1 MTKLHSAT
9 SSTAEPSDS
18 EGKPPAGTTDLGFQA
33 IVGRSAAIENAL
45 ALSRLAARERST
57 VLIVGPTGTGKELF
71 ARAIHYAGPTSG
83 EPFIAVNCAAIPDVM
98 LESELFGHEE
108 DAVPGAPRKQG
119 LIEVAAAGTLFLDE
133 VSALPRAL
141 QPRLLRAIEA
151 GRIRRRGGRSEV
163 EIGCR
168 IVATS
173 SYSLDDAVARGE
185 FRDELFQRLN
195 RFRINLPPL
204 RERGADVEL
213 LARHYLRRL
222 AGDQGGEPKELA
234 PDALA
239 ALVLHSWPGNIR
251 ELRNVIERAAL
262 VSEGP
267 AIHAAHLTIQRRTSV
282 AATSSN
288 EAAAGEIRL
297 PRSGK
302 LLAEIEWEAIALT
315 MQFTGGNQS
324 AAARM
329 LGISRVTLAR
339 KMGDR
344 TPPA

>member
-1 MTKLHSAT
+1 MSHPT
-9 SSTAEPSDS
+9 SPAA
-18 EGKPPAGTTDLGFQA
+18 KPAGSESGLYPGVTDLGFQTV
-33 IVGRSAAIENAL
+33 IGNCAAIRNAVAL
-45 ALSRLAARERST
+45 ARLAARDRSS

-83 EPFIAVNCAAIPDVM
+83 EPFIVVNCAAIPEVM

-108 DAVPGAPRKQG
+108 EVMPGAPRKQG
-119 LIEVAAAGTLFLDE
+119 LIEVAGAGTLFLDE
-133 VSALPRAL
+133 VSALPRTL
-141 QPRLLRAIEA
+141 QPRLLRAVEA
-151 GRIRRRGGRSEV
+151 GRIRRRGGRSDV

-168 IVATS
+168 VVATS
-173 SYSLDDAVARGE
+173 SYDLDAAVSRGD
-185 FRDELFQRLN
+185 FREELFQRLN
-195 RFRINLPPL
+195 RFRVNLPPL
-204 RERGADVEL
+204 RERGGDVEV
-213 LARHYLRRL
+213 LARHYLQGL
-222 AGDQGGEPKELA
+222 AEDHGGKPKELA
-234 PDALA
+234 PDAAA
-239 ALVLHSWPGNIR
+239 ALALHGWPGNIR

-262 VSEGP
+262 AAEGP
-267 AIHAAHLTIQRRTSV
+267 AVHAAHLTIQRRTSV
-282 AATSSN
+282 AATSSDT
-288 EAAAGEIRL
+288 ETAGEIRL

-302 LLAEIEWEAIALT
+302 SLAEIEWEAIALT